1 MIIVADFKMGNT
13 AREKISKEVETLN
26 NTIDHLD
33 FPKHSTQQQQ
43 CPLFSLTQQSDP
55 RLLSNCSQS

>member
-33 FPKHSTQQQQ
+33 FPKHSAQQQQ
-43 CPLFSLTQQSDP
+43 CPLLLDPAIRSQASL
-55 RLLSNCSQS
+55 